1 MLASPIIQAPAVTF
15 LATSNEETTML
26 MKLKTALAIGLAVA
40 ATATSAMAFEL
51 QAGGTVK
58 LKPTKAQLGI
68 ISPDDGDCPGLA
80 KVTAWIF
87 TNKPGKIDFMLV
99 RQSGG
104 VLGPYSVQTVAGPGG
119 NIGSLN
125 TGFAIDAP
133 TDTAYR
139 IVIAGTNVT
148 SNWVPLTACL

>member
-1 MLASPIIQAPAVTF
+1 MGSL
-15 LATSNEETTML
+15 
-26 MKLKTALAIGLAVA
+26 LKTTLAVALALAIT
-40 ATATSAMAFEL
+40 ATAAQAFTPAFDPAVEDR
-51 QAGGTVK
+51 QGGGQVK

-68 ISPDDGDCPGLA
+68 KSPADGVCPGAA

-104 VLGPYSVQTVAGPGG
+104 VLGPYSVETVAAG
-119 NIGSLN
+119 NGKAMGTVN
-125 TGFAIDAP
+125 TGFMIDAP

-139 IVIAGTNVT
+139 IVIAGTDVT

>member
-1 MLASPIIQAPAVTF
+1 MFS
-15 LATSNEETTML
+15 
-26 MKLKTALAIGLAVA
+26 KLRTALVLGLAFAAA
-40 ATATSAMAFEL
+40 ATTAQAFDL
-51 QAGGTVK
+51 QGGGQVK

-68 ISPDDGDCPGLA
+68 ISPADGVCPGAA

-119 NIGSLN
+119 NIGSVQ
-125 TGFAIDAP
+125 TGFMIDAP

>member
-1 MLASPIIQAPAVTF
+1 MKSL
-15 LATSNEETTML
+15 LTTTL
-26 MKLKTALAIGLAVA
+26 ALALAAMTLTTA
-40 ATATSAMAFEL
+40 ASAFDL
-51 QAGGTVK
+51 KGSGQVK

-68 ISPDDGDCPGLA
+68 ISPADGVCPGAA

-104 VLGPYSVQTVAGPGG
+104 VLGPYSVNTVAGPGG
-119 NIGSLN
+119 NIGTVQ
-125 TGFAIDAP
+125 TGFMIDAP

-139 IVIAGTNVT
+139 IVIAGTDVT